1 MFIIIQGETNMSQ
14 TPTKPDRGSSPGM
27 PRWVKI
33 FGIILIVLAVAVVA
47 MHLMGVDF
55 GSHMPQVP

>member
-1 MFIIIQGETNMSQ
+1 MSQ
-14 TPTKPDRGSSPGM
+14 TPTKPDRGAPPDM

-33 FGIILIVLAVAVVA
+33 FGIILFVLVVAVVA

-55 GSHMPQVP
+55 GSHMPPVP

>member
-1 MFIIIQGETNMSQ
+1 MSQ